1 MELIHCHDRD
11 APLKGWVPCYRPKPT
26 GCDLWTHNEM
36 SVHPHLNI
44 LGQCISLVRLAID
57 KHGSRARKPLDL
69 DALLLSNSIQ
79 RNDDEADATATKQRR
94 CLEYDTL
101 AKRCLG
107 CKEQIFFIEY
117 QMPYSIYLLLTRLER
132 VEMALQACPNDALLH
147 FPRRVSCLLD
157 QTLYSQH
164 TCGVFGIMNKISC
177 VVCGLSSPSSKTRPA
192 SHGKYERSMCSI
204 TR

>member
-1 MELIHCHDRD
+1 
-11 APLKGWVPCYRPKPT
+11 
-26 GCDLWTHNEM
+26 M

-79 RNDDEADATATKQRR
+79 RDDDEADATATKQRC

-101 AKRCLG
+101 AERCLG
-107 CKEQIFFIEY
+107 CKEQIFFIGY

-132 VEMALQACPNDALLH
+132 IEMALQACSNDALLH
-147 FPRRVSCLLD
+147 FLGRVSCPLD
-157 QTLYSQH
+157 QTLYGQH
-164 TCGVFGIMNKISC
+164 IRGVFGIMNEIAMLII
-177 VVCGLSSPSSKTRPA
+177 VYG
-192 SHGKYERSMCSI
+192 
-204 TR
+204 